1 MGRIVG
7 IVLAALFYIYVY
19 KYCQI
24 VGIVLA
30 ALFYVYVYVYA
41 YRQIVAIVLTAF
53 CSDSR
58 PGAQSLVQLQNS

>member
-24 VGIVLA
+24 VAIVLA
-30 ALFYVYVYVYA
+30 ALFYIYVFA